1 MTAPMSR
8 RQSLAALIGFGLAG
22 PGLAQELIETRP
34 SALHGGL
41 HLRPRRRPIPRPE
54 ALIARSG
61 LQGQVGFA
69 LADMSGQV
77 IEADPRAAAAPPAS
91 TLKAITAIYAL
102 ERLGTA
108 RRFRTRVIRSGDM
121 LILAGGGDP
130 LLDTDGLAQLAR
142 DLAASGQTSP
152 ARFAVWGGAL
162 PSISELAPEQDDHLA
177 YNPSISGMI
186 LNFNRVHLDWRRAG
200 GDWQMSLQ
208 ARAARRS
215 PRAYTVTAS
224 AAAQAPLFTYR
235 LEERLEHWTVSRAA
249 LGNGGS
255 RWLPVRRPELY
266 AGDVFQTLCRAE
278 GLVLPAPEV
287 IEYLPAGQEVAHRN
301 SPPLRDILRGMLD
314 HSTNLTAEIV
324 GLHASGAADLARSG
338 AAMQGWLA
346 ERGMGQGFVL
356 ADHSGLSAASRVT
369 PAGMARLMAL
379 APPDLAELL
388 NRDPLSEDLPAG
400 SVTQPYLRAK
410 TGTLNFVSNLAGY
423 IDGPGGQRLAFALIC
438 TDPPR
443 RAASQGQELPAG
455 VRGWTRQAKA
465 LQHEITAAWRARY
478 G

>member
-1 MTAPMSR
+1 MTALMSR

-22 PGLAQELIETRP
+22 PGLAQELTSARP
-34 SALHGGL
+34 TDPQGGL
-41 HLRPRRRPIPRPE
+41 HLRPRWRPVPRPE
-54 ALIARSG
+54 TLIARAN

-69 LADMSGQV
+69 LADMSGRV
-77 IEADPRAAAAPPAS
+77 IEADLQAAAAPPAS
-91 TLKAITAIYAL
+91 TLKVITAIYAL
-102 ERLGTA
+102 ERLGPS
-108 RRFRTRVIRSGDM
+108 RRFRTRIIRSADM

-142 DLAASGQTSP
+142 DLVASGQTTP

-162 PSISELAPEQDDHLA
+162 PAIAELAPEQDDHLA

-200 GDWQMSLQ
+200 HDWQMSLQ

-215 PRAYTVTAS
+215 PRAYTVTAT
-224 AAAQAPLFTYR
+224 AAAQTALFTHR

-278 GLVLPAPEV
+278 GLVLPAPDV
-287 IEYLPAGQEVAHRN
+287 IDHLPAGQEVAHLN

-314 HSTNLTAEIV
+314 HSTNLTAEVV
-324 GLHASGAADLARSG
+324 GLHASGAANPAQSG
-338 AAMQGWLA
+338 AAMQGWLD
-346 ERGMGQGFVL
+346 ERGQGQGFAL

-369 PAGMARLMAL
+369 PAGLARLMAL

-388 NRDPLSEDLPAG
+388 NRDPLSGDLPAG
-400 SVTQPYLRAK
+400 AAAQPYLRAK

-423 IDGPGGQRLAFALIC
+423 IEVPGGRRLAFALIC

-443 RAASQGQELPAG
+443 RTASTGQELPAG
-455 VRGWTRQAKA
+455 VRGWTRQAKT
-465 LQHEITAAWRARY
+465 LQHDITAAWRARF